1 MSNRSF
7 DVELAVVIHNLDS
20 SNLHELFWA
29 EMKQFCQHSVYL
41 QASPEEFDAAVNT
54 LRDEGH
60 LFLRDQE
67 DDSLF
72 TLVPQAGTLIHDLT
86 QSQRD
91 RLSYR
96 PAAVDFLNM
105 SYPLITAS
113 TRKNVDVLARCKA
126 FHSHVIKL
134 LNARFETRDDH
145 RVMAILDDVK
155 LTHHWM
161 MSDNPGDEEA
171 RAMVQETSQFVV
183 GSVRAWSFED
193 LLKTQY
199 TRAWTASINDG
210 EVTPKEHNQRFETML
225 KTVLSVDTIE
235 ADNLIKRRNEIML
248 RWLNQR
254 RFEDVRAT
262 LAPVLTYTL
271 PPPPLARDDTSMPIW
286 RSRQLFR
293 HLAMA
298 YLGLENPVE
307 ANRMH
312 QQSLNKV
319 PFADLPQGIRAEEQF
334 FQASV
339 ELNLNNPN
347 EAIRLYTSSLAIWQT
362 IDPACVQAAS
372 ATFQIAYAKSLLNT
386 PGVDNDFKQCLI
398 FCDRIVGM
406 GNREALR
413 VKARCAWTLRRRY
426 AAGNAAQVAESRH
439 FEHVVRMCLR
449 DLGLRDNGQLADED
463 LDMIVDWT
471 TSYI

>member
-1 MSNRSF
+1 M
-7 DVELAVVIHNLDS
+7 ELAVVIYNLDNF
-20 SNLHELFWA
+20 NLHELFWS

-41 QASPEEFDAAVNT
+41 QASGDEFDAAVNT
-54 LRDEGH
+54 LRASGH
-60 LFLRDQE
+60 LFPRAGEADN
-67 DDSLF
+67 LF
-72 TLVPQAGTLIHDLT
+72 ALVPQAATLIHDLT
-86 QSQRD
+86 QSQGD

-96 PAAVDFLNM
+96 PAAVDFINT

-126 FHSHVIKL
+126 FHSHLIKL
-134 LNARFETRDDH
+134 LNARFEMRDNH

-155 LTHHWM
+155 LTHYWM
-161 MSDNPGDEEA
+161 MTDNPNDPEA
-171 RAMVQETSQFVV
+171 QAMRQETSQFVV
-183 GSVRAWSFED
+183 ANVRAWSFED

-210 EVTPKEHNQRFETML
+210 VVSPKEHNQRFDTIL

-235 ADNLIKRRNEIML
+235 EDELKKRRNEIML

-262 LAPVLTYTL
+262 LAPILTYTL
-271 PPPPLARDDTSMPIW
+271 PPPSHASDSTSMPIW
-286 RSRQLFR
+286 RSRQVFR
-293 HLAMA
+293 HLAGA

-312 QQSLNKV
+312 QQSLNKA
-319 PFADLPQGIRAEEQF
+319 PFEDLPQGLRAEEQF

-339 ELNLNNPN
+339 ELHLNNPH
-347 EAIRLYTSSLAIWQT
+347 EAIRLYTSSLAIWHT
-362 IDPACVQAAS
+362 IDPACIKAAS

-386 PGVDNDFKQCLI
+386 PGVDNDFKQCLR
-398 FCDRIVGM
+398 FCDGIVAM

-413 VKARCAWTLRRRY
+413 VKARCAWMLHRRF
-426 AAGNAAQVAESRH
+426 AGGDAAQVAESRH
-439 FEHVVRMCLR
+439 FENVVRMCLR
-449 DLGLRDNGQLADED
+449 DLGLRDNGDLADED
-463 LDMIVDWT
+463 FELIVDWT
-471 TSYI
+471 ASYM

>member
-1 MSNRSF
+1 M
-7 DVELAVVIHNLDS
+7 VIYNLDT

-41 QASPEEFDAAVNT
+41 HASPEEFDAAVDK
-54 LRDEGH
+54 LRDGGH
-60 LFLRDQE
+60 LSLRDQE

-72 TLVPQAGTLIHDLT
+72 ALVPQAGTPLHDLT
-86 QSQRD
+86 QSQKD

-126 FHSHVIKL
+126 FHSHLIKL
-134 LNARFETRDDH
+134 LNARFETRDNH

-161 MSDNPGDEEA
+161 MRDNPSDQEA
-171 RAMVQETSQFVV
+171 QAMVQETSQFVA
-183 GSVRAWSFED
+183 GNFRAWSFND

-210 EVTPKEHNQRFETML
+210 EVTPKEHNQRFETTL
-225 KTVLSVDTIE
+225 KTVLGVDTIE
-235 ADNLIKRRNEIML
+235 ADDLSKRRNEIML

-262 LAPVLTYTL
+262 LAPALTYTL
-271 PPPPLARDDTSMPIW
+271 PPPSLASDSTSMPIW
-286 RSRQLFR
+286 RSRHLFR
-293 HLAMA
+293 QLASA
-298 YLGLENPVE
+298 YLGLGNPIE

-319 PFADLPQGIRAEEQF
+319 PFVDLPEGLRAEEQF
-334 FQASV
+334 FQASI
-339 ELNLNNPN
+339 ELHLNNPN

-362 IDPACVQAAS
+362 IDPACIQAAN
-372 ATFQIAYAKSLLNT
+372 ANFQIAYVKSLTNT
-386 PGVDNDFKQCLI
+386 PGVDNDFKQCLR

-406 GNREALR
+406 GNRDALR
-413 VKARCAWTLRRRY
+413 VKARCAWTLYRQY
-426 AAGNAAQVAESRH
+426 AAGNAAQVAESRN
-439 FEHVVRMCLR
+439 FERVVRLCLR
-449 DLGLRDNGQLADED
+449 DLGLRDNGPLADED
-463 LDMIVDWT
+463 FDLLVDWT